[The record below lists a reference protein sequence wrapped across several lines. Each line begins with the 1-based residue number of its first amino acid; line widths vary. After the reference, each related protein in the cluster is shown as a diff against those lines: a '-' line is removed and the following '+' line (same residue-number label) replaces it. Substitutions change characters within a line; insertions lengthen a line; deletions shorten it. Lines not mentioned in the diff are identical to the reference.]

1 MQKLQKDFREFI
13 ELLNSHGVRY
23 MIAGGFAVA
32 FHGFP
37 RNTGDIDFLVE
48 TSPENARSLQHVLL
62 EFGMGSLGLTAQDFT
77 KLDVIVQLGYP
88 PYRIDLLTSISGS
101 TFEEAWKS
109 RVETEIDGLPM
120 VFIGKDVLIKNKAEV
135 GRPKDLADLSRLTLD
150 KKP

>member
-37 RNTGDIDFLVE
+37 RNTGDIDFFVE
-48 TSPENARSLQHVLL
+48 TSPENAGRLQQILQ

-77 KLDVIVQLGYP
+77 QLDVIVQLGYP
-88 PYRIDLLTSISGS
+88 PYRIDILTSLSGS
-101 TFEEAWKS
+101 TFEEAWAS
-109 RVETEIDGLPM
+109 RIETKIDGLPM
-120 VFIGKDVLIKNKAEV
+120 VFIGRDVLLKNKAEV
-135 GRPKDLADLSRLTLD
+135 GRPKDLADLSRLTRE